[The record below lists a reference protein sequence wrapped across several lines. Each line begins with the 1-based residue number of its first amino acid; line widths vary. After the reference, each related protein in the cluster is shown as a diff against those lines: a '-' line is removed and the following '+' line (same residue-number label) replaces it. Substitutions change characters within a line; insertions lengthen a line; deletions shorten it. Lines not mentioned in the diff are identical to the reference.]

1 MSNHKKIP
9 FSPPDIT
16 EEEINAVVEVLRS
29 GWITSG
35 NKVKALEESVS
46 KLTETKSTNAFSSAT
61 NAMEIALRL
70 YGIKEGDEVITTPY
84 TYAASSNVIV
94 HTGAKVVFVDLPNA
108 KNNSFN
114 IEASLIEKY
123 INEKTKAF
131 IAVDV
136 GGLPCDYDAIM
147 EVIESK
153 KHLFKP
159 SSNKYQE
166 ELKRPLFLM
175 DSAHSIG
182 AIYKN
187 KPVGGFADFSAFSF
201 HAVKNIT
208 TAEGGALTYNDIGK
222 IKTEDIHKEI
232 AKWALHGQDKSAFEK
247 ASKKGGWQYSIDIAG
262 YKCNLSDIHAAIG
275 VSQLKRYDKMLER
288 RKKIVSIYNNILSK
302 SSKSILPIVKNNICE
317 SSYHLYPLRIEGYN
331 EEERNKLIM
340 DMEDLGIILNVHYL
354 PVPAHRAYVD
364 LGYNI
369 ADFPNSFDMYKNEVT
384 LPLYSTLS
392 EEDAEYIASSIF
404 NYLK

>member
-1 MSNHKKIP
+1 MTDRKIP

-16 EEEINAVVEVLRS
+16 DDEINAVVEVLKS

-35 NKVKALEESVS
+35 AKVKALEEAVS
-46 KLTETKSTNAFSSAT
+46 KLTKTKKTNAFSSAT
-61 NAMEIALRL
+61 NAMELALRL

-84 TYAASSNVIV
+84 TYAATSNIIV
-94 HTGAKVVFVDLPNA
+94 HTGAKVIFVDLPNS

-114 IEASLIEKY
+114 MDAKLIEPY
-123 INEKTKAF
+123 INEKTKAV

-136 GGLPCDYDAIM
+136 GGLPCDYEAIKK
-147 EVIESK
+147 VIESK

-159 SSNKYQE
+159 SNNKYQE

-187 KPVGGFADFSAFSF
+187 KQAGNIADFTAFSF
-201 HAVKNIT
+201 HAVKNVT
-208 TAEGGALTYNDIGK
+208 TAEGGALTYNDIGN
-222 IKTEDIHKEI
+222 IKAEIIYKELT
-232 AKWALHGQDKSAFEK
+232 KWALHGQDKSAFEK
-247 ASKKGGWQYSIDIAG
+247 SSKKGGWQYSIDIAG

-275 VSQLKRYDKMLER
+275 VSQLKRYDKMIER
-288 RKKIVSIYNNILSK
+288 RKKIVSIYNDVFSK
-302 SSKSILPIVKNNICE
+302 SERAILPILKNDISE
-317 SSYHLYPLRIEGYN
+317 SSYHLYPLRIDNYS

-340 DMEDLGIILNVHYL
+340 DMEDLGIVLNVHYL
-354 PVPAHRAYVD
+354 PVPAHKAYID
-364 LGYNI
+364 LGFNI
-369 ADFPNSFDMYKNEVT
+369 ADYPNSFDMYKNEAT

-392 EEDAEYIASSIF
+392 EEDAEYIARSIF